1 MSEVRLSHLLGRTV
15 HDVEGR
21 SIGRLEELRAEI
33 ELHEH
38 GADYVVVEFHVGAYG
53 ALQAL
58 AGWHFAR
65 HFLRLFGGLVDY
77 KRYRVPWEI
86 MDLTDP
92 MRPVVTR
99 PARELA

>member
-1 MSEVRLSHLLGRTV
+1 MSDLRLSHLLGRKV

-21 SIGRLEELRAEI
+21 SVGRLEELRAEI

-38 GADYVVVEFHVGAYG
+38 GADYVVVEFYVGAYG

-65 HFLRLFGGLVDY
+65 HFLRLFAPLIRY
-77 KRYRVPWEI
+77 KQYQVPWEL
-86 MDLTDP
+86 MDLSDP
-92 MRPVVTR
+92 ERPRVIR
-99 PARELA
+99 AGRELG